1 MPVHWGGASPDMKK
15 ILDISR
21 KNNLK
26 VIEDAC
32 MGIGA
37 KIKSKSP
44 GTFGKV
50 NAMSMH
56 PLKSLNV
63 MGDGGIVV
71 TNDDKIASWCKKYRN
86 HGMIDRDHIQN
97 LGVNMRLQPLQAVV
111 ADIELKKVRKIVKI
125 RNKNANFLDKHLST
139 LKEVSLPERKKNYT
153 ETFALYMARFKKR
166 DQLKSFLIKNGV
178 EVKIHYP
185 IPLHLQKASK
195 NMGYKKG
202 DFPEAENQSKDLL
215 TLPVHQYLNKKQL
228 NYTINTIKKFYK

>member
-1 MPVHWGGASPDMKK
+1 MHAWALVQK
-15 ILDISR
+15 
-21 KNNLK
+21 LK
-26 VIEDAC
+26 VKA
-32 MGIGA
+32 
-37 KIKSKSP
+37 P
-44 GTFGKV
+44 TFGKV

-97 LGVNMRLQPLQAVV
+97 WGVNMRLQPLQAVV

-125 RNKNANFLDKHLST
+125 RNKNASFLDKHLST

-195 NMGYKKG
+195 NMGYKKEISRSRKSIKRSSNITCSSI
-202 DFPEAENQSKDLL
+202 P
-215 TLPVHQYLNKKQL
+215 KQK
-228 NYTINTIKKFYK
+228 TIKLYN